1 MIQTIKNIKSI
12 IDEIQ
17 FELTLEDEGTFFLL
31 YFCGIKNFESK

>member
-17 FELTLEDEGTFFLL
+17 FELTLEDEGTFFYDNL
-31 YFCGIKNFESK
+31 